1 MRQVTSLLRLISILS
16 ALILFGTLSSFA
28 QTRTTWG
35 TAADIRSGARGAM
48 VGAVSETLANSFT
61 LVPDRDPEGPTV
73 RVTTDTI
80 VTRFLGFG
88 ESQAEI
94 LSGTAGFARLRAGD
108 RVEVRG
114 IGDTRNS
121 IAAEEILLLGRSVAP
136 PPPREPVTGTP
147 GTIEGV
153 IRSISST
160 VNRVVIETDR
170 REMLTVVGSA
180 GTPVYYQGGTYRME
194 NLEVGDRIR
203 VEVQSSTGDEVRA
216 RLIDVI
222 TDVRQEQ
229 AVPRDRD
236 RTVTSVVGRVTRI
249 DSRTQTFR
257 LRTDRGQELLIDARF
272 ALDRGGNRFRVTD
285 LQVGDRL
292 EVSGQ
297 HDSAESF
304 RADTVRFAS
313 ETAPE
318 EVELE
323 DVDELGGYRR
333 VTITGTLV
341 GPFAE
346 DMIVVRD
353 ATGDRFRVLVAPDLI
368 IRNRTGGYLTASR
381 LRDSERVEIQA
392 FRDRGGYYIAQ
403 TIRIR

>member
-1 MRQVTSLLRLISILS
+1 MRQISSQLRLSPILL
-16 ALILFGTLSSFA
+16 ALLLFGSLSSFA
-28 QTRTTWG
+28 QTRTAWS
-35 TAADIRSGARGAM
+35 TAADIRSGARGSM
-48 VGAVSETLANSFT
+48 VGTVREILANSLT

-88 ESQAEI
+88 ENQAEI
-94 LSGTAGFARLRAGD
+94 LSGTAGFARLRVGD

-121 IAAEEILLLGRSVAP
+121 IAAEEVLLLGREVSP
-136 PPPREPVTGTP
+136 PPATATTSRA

-160 VNRVVIETDR
+160 ANRIVVETDR
-170 REMLTVVGSA
+170 REMLTVIGSA
-180 GTPVYYQGGTYRME
+180 STPVYYQGGTHGME

-203 VEVQSSTGDEVRA
+203 VEVQSTAGDEIRA
-216 RLIDVI
+216 RLIDVLR
-222 TDVRQEQ
+222 DVRQGEDL
-229 AVPRDRD
+229 PRDRD
-236 RTVTSVVGRVTRI
+236 RTVASIFGRVTRI

-257 LRTDRGQELLIDARF
+257 LQTDRGQEVLIDARF
-272 ALDRGGNRFRVTD
+272 ALDRAGNRFRVTD

-297 HDSAESF
+297 YDSAERF
-304 RADTVRFAS
+304 RADTIRFGGES
-313 ETAPE
+313 
-318 EVELE
+318 EVEDRDLE
-323 DVDELGGYRR
+323 DPGEFGGYRR
-333 VTITGTLV
+333 VTLTGTLV
-341 GPFAE
+341 GPFAD

-353 ATGDRFRVLVAPDLI
+353 ATGDRYRVLVAPELI
-368 IRNRTGGYLTASR
+368 VRNRTGGYLTASR

-403 TIRIR
+403 AIRIR